1 MLAGLALGREAI
13 TLRLVAAGEFI
24 ILLVR
29 PEALVSASFQ
39 LSFAAV
45 TAIVALHELPWLRER
60 LMAREEPWWSS
71 LLRKGAGLLLTGLV
85 VEAALAPIGFYH
97 FNRMGV
103 YGAMAN
109 IIAIPLTTFVIMPL
123 EAMALMLDMAG
134 IGAPFWVLTKWALA
148 LLLWIARAT
157 AALPGGVAL
166 VSAMPAAAFAL
177 MMLGGL
183 WLCLWRGWF
192 RLLGVLPLLGG
203 GVIFAL
209 AAPTPDIFVT
219 GDGRHLGIRQA
230 DGHVYLLR
238 PRAGDYIRGLMSDK
252 SAAANGAVPLD
263 DTIRARCSRA
273 ACVAGVKENG
283 RHIRLLA
290 TRSAVLISRRSF
302 APACAAADIV
312 VSDRRLPYWCHPAW
326 LKADRALL
334 ARTGGMAIDVGTGRI
349 VTVADGQG
357 GHPWSRHSLLLS
369 NAPSTS
375 LFNKTPVPITAVSQ

>member
-13 TLRLVAAGEFI
+13 TLRLVAAGAFI

-71 LLRKGAGLLLTGLV
+71 LLRKGTGLLLTGLV

-177 MMLGGL
+177 MMLGGV

-263 DTIRARCSRA
+263 DTIRARCLRCWREGKWA
-273 ACVAGVKENG
+273 AYSAAG
-283 RHIRLLA
+283 
-290 TRSAVLISRRSF
+290 
-302 APACAAADIV
+302 
-312 VSDRRLPYWCHPAW
+312 HPAW